1 MTPIT
6 AETTAARV
14 AAVLRQADR
23 LIVVSHSRPDGDAI
37 GSSLAMAYALRALG
51 KSVRVVSHD
60 PAPAPMQVFPGVPE
74 IEVTDRVDASGATV
88 VVMECSDLSRT
99 GVDGLAQGQVVN
111 IDHHPGNSEYGAV
124 NWLDLSAAA
133 CGEMV
138 YELVRELGVPLTT
151 EIATHVY
158 VTIVTDTGGFHY
170 SHISPRTFE
179 ICRLCTE
186 AGVDPPAVA
195 RSLFDHNSLGRVRIF
210 GAVLNAMKIEAGGA
224 VALLAMDRQLAA
236 ACGATYDDTEGL
248 INFPL
253 TVASIQAVAFF
264 KETGDADWRV
274 SMRSKGRIDVNA
286 IAKRYGGGGHTNASG
301 CSATGDLAGLEAAF
315 AAQLAAA
322 IPAAEL
328 TPTSRA

>member
-14 AAVLRQADR
+14 AAVLRQAGR
-23 LIVVSHSRPDGDAI
+23 FIVVSHSRPDGDAI
-37 GSSLAMAYALRALG
+37 GSSLAMAFALRALG
-51 KSVRVVSHD
+51 KEVRVVSRD
-60 PAPAPMQVFPGVPE
+60 PAPAPMRVFPGVPE
-74 IEVTDRVDASGATV
+74 IEVTDRVDASGTTV
-88 VVMECSDLSRT
+88 VVMECSDLART
-99 GVDGLAQGQVVN
+99 GVEGLANGQVVN
-111 IDHHPGNSEYGAV
+111 IDHHPGNTEYGAV

-138 YELVRELGVPLTT
+138 YELVRELGAPLTP

-158 VTIVTDTGGFHY
+158 VAIVTDTGSFHY

-179 ICRLCTE
+179 ICRACTE

-195 RSLFDHNSLGRVRIF
+195 RSLFEHNSLGRVRIF
-210 GAVLNAMKIEAGGA
+210 GAVLNAMKIVAGGA
-224 VALLAMDRQLAA
+224 VALLAMDGRLAE

-253 TVASIQAVAFF
+253 TVGSIQAVAFF
-264 KETGDADWRV
+264 KEIGPSDWRV

-286 IAKRYGGGGHTNASG
+286 IAKRYGGGGHANASG
-301 CSATGDLAGLEAAF
+301 CNATGELADLEAAF
-315 AAQLAAA
+315 TALLASA
-322 IPAAEL
+322 IEAAER
-328 TPTSRA
+328 TPTSRT